1 MISTVDIQNSSI
13 TLDKLSPEVID
24 TLYNT
29 IPIGTVI
36 YSMRTDTPNGFLK
49 ADGAEYYSIQYPQF
63 YNMLVNNTLPSLSFT
78 DWDTASTT
86 NNGNVG
92 KFGIDLTNK
101 KFRMLCLT
109 DAFIRNTTNPNN
121 IGTYQADDFKSH
133 SHTYTMP
140 NAVTNNWGGATAG
153 RSVVAGTTGTST
165 GAAPTISG
173 TETRPKNVQMNAY
186 VCVYNSSDTIS
197 HMALSGFANID
208 LNNITTLPISLTGTL
223 SLPDAASVPGYLFTG
238 PDAVISSWRSTTGSR
253 WYRKYKS
260 GWLEQGGI
268 ASGAINDVNEVIT
281 FPTPFTNLN
290 YTFLTTALYSTN
302 ASYGYA
308 VELAGARTLNNVT
321 VVYTIPRSWYA
332 CGY

>member
-1 MISTVDIQNSSI
+1 MISTPDIQNQSI

-78 DWDTASTT
+78 DWDAASTT

-121 IGTYQADDFKSH
+121 IGIYQADDFKSH
-133 SHTYTMP
+133 THTYTMP
-140 NAVTNNWGGATAG
+140 NAAATINL
-153 RSVVAGTTGTST
+153 GTST
-165 GAAPTISG
+165 ATSIVKAITGGTATGPAPSSGG

-186 VCVYNSSDTIS
+186 VCVYNSSDDIS
-197 HMALSGFANID
+197 HMSLSGYANID
-208 LNNITTLPISLTGTL
+208 LSNITTLPISGTGTS

-238 PDAVISSWRSTTGSR
+238 PDAVVSSWRSTDGSR

-260 GWLEQGGI
+260 GWLEQGGV
-268 ASGAINDVNEVIT
+268 ASNALSLTSEVIT

-290 YTFLTTALYSTN
+290 YTFLTTIIYNNDMA
-302 ASYGYA
+302 YGYA
-308 VELAGARTLNNVT
+308 IEKSRTLSNL
-321 VVYTIPRSWYA
+321 TIVFTLPRSWYA